1 MSCAAL
7 ATGGA
12 LTGAAAGS
20 AGGPP
25 SSSSLPGGRAAQKPR
40 ASAGRLSG
48 NQRQLQRQRQRK
60 SSALR
65 RCGLET
71 ALLPGCARAA
81 QEDRGSGGGGGGGG
95 GGGRLPSSVWHELAD
110 DHQDPEVVARVR
122 SQEAD
127 ALSPVGHFFDN
138 ESITRPSHLKDQV
151 QQEGLTAAKKM
162 HGSRELEKN
171 GSGTYRRQKTAALA
185 TEAPLLDS
193 ESGRVASSA
202 SGEVQPWKS
211 SLRHVLVAVI
221 STFLFGYHVG
231 VVNGPLDYMAVDL
244 GFAANALIKGLVVSI
259 YLVGAFIG
267 CAFSSTIADNLGRK
281 RAFQLSAIPIIAG
294 SAISASAMSVEAMLA
309 GRLLVGLGL
318 GVVGSVSALYISEVS
333 PTEQR
338 GTFGSLC
345 QVATCLGI
353 LGAIVIGLPVTSDPT
368 WWRMCF
374 WVSIGPAVMLVA
386 GMELS
391 AESPRW
397 LAKKGKWD
405 AAERELEVL
414 WGPSEVKGAITEL
427 KDASS
432 ETTVEGTLGDLFG
445 KRYVKVVATGA
456 ALFAFQQLSGINAI
470 FYFSSIVFKNAGIS
484 SGTVASIG
492 VGVINLVGAFAST
505 YMMDRLGRKKLMSL
519 SFSGMVSCAV
529 LTVAGI
535 AMAAQAAGAAFPIFQ
550 PVASAISIGG
560 TLAYVFMFALGA
572 GPVPALLLPEIYPSR
587 IRAKA
592 MGFAMCLNWA
602 LNFLV
607 GLFFLQLLQ
616 QWGPAALYSSFAAVC
631 GAAVV
636 FVNGQVVETK
646 GKSLEEIERLLTPEL

>member
-7 ATGGA
+7 ATGGT
-12 LTGAAAGS
+12 LTGATAGS
-20 AGGPP
+20 AVGPP
-25 SSSSLPGGRAAQKPR
+25 SSSSLTGGRAAQKSR

-48 NQRQLQRQRQRK
+48 SQRQLQRQRQRK

-71 ALLPGCARAA
+71 APLPGCARAA
-81 QEDRGSGGGGGGGG
+81 QEDRGSGGGGSGGSGG
-95 GGGRLPSSVWHELAD
+95 GGGRLPSSVWHELAE
-110 DHQDPEVVARVR
+110 DHQDPEVAARTR

-138 ESITRPSHLKDQV
+138 ESITRPSRLKDQV
-151 QQEGLTAAKKM
+151 QQEGLTAAQKM
-162 HGSRELEKN
+162 HGSRELEKG

-193 ESGRVASSA
+193 ESGRGTSGASDA
-202 SGEVQPWKS
+202 VEPWKS

-231 VVNGPLDYMAVDL
+231 VVNGPLDFMAMDL

-259 YLVGAFIG
+259 YLVGAFVG

-374 WVSIGPAVMLVA
+374 WVSIGPAVALVA

-432 ETTVEGTLGDLFG
+432 ETTAEGTLGDLFG

-519 SFSGMVSCAV
+519 SFSGM
-529 LTVAGI
+529 GI
-535 AMAAQAAGAAFPIFQ
+535 AMAAQAAAAAFPIFQ
-550 PVASAISIGG
+550 PVASAVSIGG

-616 QWGPAALYSSFAAVC
+616 QWGPAVLYSSFAAVC
-631 GAAVV
+631 GAAVL
-636 FVNGQVVETK
+636 FVNSQVVETK